1 MTYPP
6 GAEAIGIAARRVLD
20 RGWLDDGSVFS
31 ENRAVWTPAHLD
43 ELQEHYVLPA
53 RQLAPAFLDSLHQQL
68 VPVSDGARQLAAELL
83 YLNVLPLR
91 TQGSTKRTLISTVLS
106 WTASPPTL
114 PDEVDRALDGGVFNG
129 GVGFNVNRW
138 RQLVL
143 LVHTLR
149 SFKQRD
155 PERRRQLLTNAWAFR
170 DFVRGVP
177 EPAEPGQR
185 NALLFLAFPDEF
197 PPVVGT
203 RDRQRIVDAFRDE
216 LTEPTGDTDRDLAA
230 VRSALSARTGS
241 YVDFYQPP
249 WDHRWRSPVE
259 SPPGPDDPPRGRRA
273 WLVRGSNVGGHDLV
287 GTWLHEGFVSLRTR
301 PLEPVD
307 SEVSAERLHR
317 VVDEAY
323 ADASYNQRRQLFE
336 DLSTFLTRMS
346 PGDVLATTSQGQLHV
361 GRLAGQPE
369 WVQSPDG
376 RSNLRRPVVW
386 EEDED
391 GVDFGDLPPALAA
404 RLQSQAD
411 VLDLTEQLPYLE
423 GLLAADDTPDVG
435 LVLKPVDEALADRL
449 LVGHAW
455 LQECIDLLTDRPQLI
470 FYGPPGT
477 GKTYLALELAR
488 HLAEPENV
496 ALVQFH
502 PSYSYEDFFEG
513 LRPAVRDGSVVF
525 ELTPGPFRRLVDHA
539 RERPG
544 TPHVLIIDEINRGN
558 LAKIFGELYF
568 LLEYRDHSIELL
580 YSGGSREQG
589 FTLPP
594 NVVVIGTMNTADRS
608 IALLDAA
615 MRRRFAFVALDPA
628 EEPTRSMLSQ
638 WLDRERLPP
647 DTAVLLDRLNAAID
661 DPDFRIGPSY
671 FMRRAVYE
679 TGGLERTWRTSILPL
694 LAEHHFGDRH
704 RRRDALRPATTAL
717 PRHRTRRRRTV
728 TLVELREGAPPVDVP
743 LSDEVGRALAGQRG
757 RGRGARTPAW

>member
-6 GAEAIGIAARRVLD
+6 GAVTVGVAARRIFD

-31 ENRAVWTPAHLD
+31 EDRAIWTPAHLD

-53 RQLAPAFLDSLHQQL
+53 RQLAPAFLESLHQQL
-68 VPVSDGARQLAAELL
+68 APVSDGARQLAAELL

-91 TQGSTKRTLISTVLS
+91 TQGPTKRTLISTVLS
-106 WTASPPTL
+106 WTASPPAL
-114 PDEVDRALDGGVFNG
+114 PAEVDHALDGGVFNG

-143 LVHTLR
+143 LIHTVR
-149 SFKQRD
+149 SFKHRD
-155 PERRRQLLTNAWAFR
+155 PEQRRRLLTDAWAFR
-170 DFVRGVP
+170 DFVRGIA

-230 VRSALSARTGS
+230 IRAALSTPTGS

-259 SPPGPDDPPRGRRA
+259 IPGPPGLGHGRRA

-287 GTWLHEGFVSLRTR
+287 GTWLREDFVSLRTR

-307 SEVSAERLHR
+307 SAVSGEKLHR

-346 PGDVLATTSQGQLHV
+346 AGDVLATTSQGQLHV

-376 RSNLRRPVVW
+376 ALEPPPPGRLGGGRGRCRLRGPAARARGPPAVPGGRPGSDRTAALPGRTADAGQPPGRRSGAEARRRGARRPAARRPRLAA
-386 EEDED
+386 
-391 GVDFGDLPPALAA
+391 GVRRAARRPPTADLLRAARDREDLPGAGAGQAP
-404 RLQSQAD
+404 RRTGEHRSGSVPPVLQ
-411 VLDLTEQLPYLE
+411 LW
-423 GLLAADDTPDVG
+423 GLLRGPATGRAQ
-435 LVLKPVDEALADRL
+435 RL
-449 LVGHAW
+449 G
-455 LQECIDLLTDRPQLI
+455 
-470 FYGPPGT
+470 G
-477 GKTYLALELAR
+477 
-488 HLAEPENV
+488 
-496 ALVQFH
+496 
-502 PSYSYEDFFEG
+502 
-513 LRPAVRDGSVVF
+513 VRAH
-525 ELTPGPFRRLVDHA
+525 PGPFRRLVDHA
-539 RERPG
+539 RDQPG
-544 TPHVLIIDEINRGN
+544 TPHVLIIDEMNRGN

-568 LLEYRDHSIELL
+568 LLEYRDRSIELL
-580 YSGGSREQG
+580 YSGGSGEQG

-594 NVVVIGTMNTADRS
+594 NVIVIGTMNTADRS

-628 EEPTRSMLSQ
+628 EEPTRSMLSK
-638 WLDRERLPP
+638 WLERGHRPP
-647 DTAVLLDRLNAAID
+647 DTAALLERLNATID

-671 FMRRAVYE
+671 FMRDAVYQP
-679 TGGLERTWRTSILPL
+679 GGLERTWRTSILPL
-694 LAEHHFGDRH
+694 LAEHHVGDGIDVATVYDL
-704 RRRDALRPATTAL
+704 RRL
-717 PRHRTRRRRTV
+717 
-728 TLVELREGAPPVDVP
+728 
-743 LSDEVGRALAGQRG
+743 LSDD
-757 RGRGARTPAW
+757 RGAAEP